1 MPEVE
6 HVGRYELLMEL
17 AKGGMAELYLG
28 RLHGVGG
35 FTRLVAIKRI
45 LPHLAEDKVFHD
57 MFLNEG
63 RIAAHLSHPN
73 ICQVHELGEDDGSLF
88 LAMEYL
94 DGVPWDALIKQMPR
108 NLETLRL
115 AAGVIAQACDGLHY
129 AHELKDVDGTPT
141 PVIHRDVSPQNM
153 FVTVDGVCKVLD
165 FGVSKMLKDGPRTRT
180 GVLKGKLPYMSPEQ
194 IQAEQLDARSDV
206 FALGVCLWES
216 LTGTSLFDRD
226 TDFLIWKAITEA
238 PIPPLV
244 PHGMP
249 AAIDAVIAS
258 ALERDRTRRF
268 RSARA
273 LGEAIR
279 RAAETVGGAMSPS
292 EIAEIVKSMCGEQL
306 AQRAR
311 DVASVVSGR
320 RSAPKLEEPSP
331 ADTIEDAPA
340 GSTMSLRPESVK
352 VTRPTPALAA
362 RSRWPFVVG
371 AMGVI
376 VGVIAIV
383 IAARGGDRST
393 AENTPTSSA
402 PIPTPT
408 PTPTPVRDTTPPT
421 PTPTLPVA
429 IVGEAR
435 VLAVCSAGRTCSASC
450 ETGDCKLRCEAGS
463 TCTAECSGGRCASV
477 CAPGATCTFHCMGG
491 HCTTECP
498 DGAKC
503 TKTCAGGTCA
513 HKPVAR
519 VAKVAKVAKAE
530 DTPVPVTDRLG
541 FNRDPGAFSIDSS
554 PYATIYIDGKKLG
567 ETPLFGAPVPPGRH
581 IVRAV
586 LESGVAKTFPI
597 TIESGRLTN
606 KGRLT
611 W

>member
-45 LPHLAEDKVFHD
+45 LPHLAEDKLFHD

-63 RIAAHLSHPN
+63 QIAAHLSHPN

-94 DGVPWDALIKQMPR
+94 EGVPWDALIKQMPR

-115 AAGVIAQACDGLHY
+115 AAGVIAQACEGLHY
-129 AHELKDVDGTPT
+129 AHELKDIDGTPT

-165 FGVSKMLKDGPRTRT
+165 FGVSKMMKDGPRTRT

-206 FALGVCLWES
+206 FALGVCVWEA
-216 LTGTSLFDRD
+216 LTGNSLFDRD

-238 PIPPLV
+238 PVPPLA

-258 ALERDRTRRF
+258 ALERDRARRF

-273 LGEAIR
+273 LGEALR
-279 RAAETVGGAMSPS
+279 RAAETVGGAMTPS
-292 EIAEIVKSMCGEQL
+292 EIAEIVRSMCGDQL

-320 RSAPKLEEPSP
+320 KSAPKIEEPSA

-340 GSTMSLRPESVK
+340 STMNLRPGSVK
-352 VTRPTPALAA
+352 VTRQPPALSSH
-362 RSRWPFVVG
+362 RRWPLVLG
-371 AMGVI
+371 ALGALGGAV
-376 VGVIAIV
+376 AIV
-383 IAARGGDRST
+383 LALRGGDRSS
-393 AENTPTSSA
+393 PA
-402 PIPTPT
+402 PPAPTPA
-408 PTPTPVRDTTPPT
+408 PTPAPPPSVVPGPLT
-421 PTPTLPVA
+421 IA
-429 IVGEAR
+429 GEAG
-435 VLAVCSAGRTCSASC
+435 VDAVCSSGKTCNATC
-450 ETGDCKLRCEAGS
+450 VMGGCKLRCEAGS
-463 TCTAECSGGRCASV
+463 ICTADCSGGRCSSA
-477 CAPGATCTFHCMGG
+477 CAPGATCTFGCNGG
-491 HCTTECP
+491 GCTTECP

-503 TKTCAGGTCA
+503 TRTCAGGGCTY
-513 HKPVAR
+513 KPEPTTA
-519 VAKVAKVAKAE
+519 AKVVKAPKKPTE
-530 DTPVPVTDRLG
+530 RALVSPPAVP
-541 FNRDPGAFSIDSS
+541 NEPGTFSIDSS
-554 PYATIYIDGKKLG
+554 PYATIYLDGTRLG
-567 ETPLFGAPVPPGRH
+567 DTPLYNAKVAAGKH
-581 IVRAV
+581 QMRAV
-586 LESGVAKTFPI
+586 LEDGTAKTFSVEIAP
-597 TIESGRLTN
+597 GKLTN
-606 KGRLT
+606 KGKLT

>member
-1 MPEVE
+1 MVRFSSVGTPEVE

-63 RIAAHLSHPN
+63 QIAAHLSHPN
-73 ICQVHELGEDDGSLF
+73 ICQVHELGEDNGSLF

-115 AAGVIAQACDGLHY
+115 VAGVIAQACEGLHY

-165 FGVSKMLKDGPRTRT
+165 FGVSKMMKDGPRTRT

-206 FALGVCLWES
+206 FALGVCVWEA
-216 LTGTSLFDRD
+216 LTGSSLFDRD
-226 TDFLIWKAITEA
+226 SDFLIWKAITEA
-238 PIPPLV
+238 PIPALV

-273 LGEAIR
+273 LAEALR
-279 RAAETVGGAMSPS
+279 GAADKVGGAMSPG
-292 EIAEIVKSMCGEQL
+292 EIAEIVRSMCGEQI

-311 DVASVVSGR
+311 DVANVVSGR
-320 RSAPKLEEPSP
+320 RSAPKIEEPSP
-331 ADTIEDAPA
+331 ADTIEETA
-340 GSTMSLRPESVK
+340 GSTISLRAGSVK
-352 VTRPTPALAA
+352 VTRPTPALER

-371 AMGVI
+371 ALGAIGGAVAL
-376 VGVIAIV
+376 VIAL
-383 IAARGGDRST
+383 RGGSDDHREPAPAPVIT
-393 AENTPTSSA
+393 A
-402 PIPTPT
+402 TPT
-408 PTPTPVRDTTPPT
+408 PAPIAIPPPTTPEP
-421 PTPTLPVA
+421 LD

-435 VLAVCSAGRTCSASC
+435 VLAVCPAGRTCTATC
-450 ETGDCKLRCEAGS
+450 VAGDCKLRCEAGS
-463 TCTAECSGGRCASV
+463 TCTSDCAGGRCVNACAS
-477 CAPGATCTFHCMGG
+477 GATCTFNCVGG

-503 TKTCAGGTCA
+503 TRTCAGGTCTA
-513 HKPVAR
+513 KPGAAV
-519 VAKVAKVAKAE
+519 KVAKPTKKPETAV
-530 DTPVPVTDRLG
+530 TVVPPVVPSE
-541 FNRDPGAFSIDSS
+541 PGTFSIDSS
-554 PYATIYIDGKKLG
+554 PYAVIYIDGARAG
-567 ETPLFGAPVPPGRH
+567 ETPLYGAKVAAGKH
-581 IVRAV
+581 QVRAV
-586 LESGVAKTFPI
+586 LENGTAKTFS
-597 TIESGRLTN
+597 IEIAPGKPTN
-606 KGRLT
+606 KGKLT

>member
-115 AAGVIAQACDGLHY
+115 VAGVIAQACDGLQY
-129 AHELKDVDGTPT
+129 AHDVKDLDGTPT
-141 PVIHRDVSPQNM
+141 PVIHRDVSPQNL

-194 IQAEQLDARSDV
+194 IQAEPLDARSDV
-206 FALGVCLWES
+206 FALGVCVWEA
-216 LTGTSLFDRD
+216 LTGASLFDRD
-226 TDFLIWKAITEA
+226 SDFLIWKAITEA
-238 PIPPLV
+238 PIPALA

-258 ALERDRTRRF
+258 ALERERDRRF
-268 RSARA
+268 RSAKA
-273 LGEAIR
+273 LGEAL
-279 RAAETVGGAMSPS
+279 RAAAEAVGGAMSPA
-292 EIAEIVKSMCGEQL
+292 EIAAVVKAMCGEQI

-311 DVASVVSGR
+311 DVAAVVSGR
-320 RSAPKLEEPSP
+320 RSAQEIEEPSP

-340 GSTMSLRPESVK
+340 GSTMNLRPGSVK
-352 VTRPTPALAA
+352 VTRRPAPEAS
-362 RSRWPFVVG
+362 RSRWPWIVG
-371 AMGVI
+371 TMGVI
-376 VGVIAIV
+376 GAAIAIV
-383 IAARGGDRST
+383 FALRDPSSATS
-393 AENTPTSSA
+393 TPTPPPTIA
-402 PIPTPT
+402 TPPKEVTPLTPTLTPT
-408 PTPTPVRDTTPPT
+408 PTET
-421 PTPTLPVA
+421 VA
-429 IVGEAR
+429 IVGQAR
-435 VLAVCSAGRTCSASC
+435 TLAVCGPGKTCNATC
-450 ETGDCKLRCEAGS
+450 VAGDCKLRCEAGS
-463 TCTAECSGGRCASV
+463 FCTADCSGGRCVNSCDA
-477 CAPGATCTFHCMGG
+477 GATCAFHCTGG

-498 DGAKC
+498 EGAKC
-503 TKTCAGGTCA
+503 TKTCAGGTCTNR
-513 HKPVAR
+513 PVA
-519 VAKVAKVAKAE
+519 AKVRAVKKTE
-530 DTPVPVTDRLG
+530 DAPVISG
-541 FNRDPGAFSIDSS
+541 EPGTFSIDSS
-554 PYATIYIDGKKLG
+554 PYAVIFVDGRRIG
-567 ETPLFGAPVPPGRH
+567 ETPLFGVSVPAGKH
-581 IVRAV
+581 NVRAV
-586 LESGVAKTFPI
+586 LENGTSKTFGIVINPG
-597 TIESGRLTN
+597 TLTN
-606 KGRLT
+606 KGKLA

>member
-73 ICQVHELGEDDGSLF
+73 ICQVHELGEDAGSLF

-165 FGVSKMLKDGPRTRT
+165 FGVSKMMKDGPRTRT

-206 FALGVCLWES
+206 FALGVCVWEA
-216 LTGTSLFDRD
+216 LTGNSLFDRD

-238 PIPPLV
+238 PIPPLA

-273 LGEAIR
+273 LGEALR

-292 EIAEIVKSMCGEQL
+292 EIAEIVKSMCGEQI

-320 RSAPKLEEPSP
+320 RSSPKIEEPSP
-331 ADTIEDAPA
+331 ADTLEDVPS
-340 GSTMSLRPESVK
+340 STMNLRQGSVK
-352 VTRPTPALAA
+352 VTRRAPATPK
-362 RSRWPFVVG
+362 RWPLVVG
-371 AMGVI
+371 AL
-376 VGVIAIV
+376 GVIAGVVAIV
-383 IAARGGDRST
+383 FALRSGNDST
-393 AENTPTSSA
+393 ASN
-402 PIPTPT
+402 PIVAPTPT
-408 PTPTPVRDTTPPT
+408 PTPTPTSEPP
-421 PTPTLPVA
+421 PAPPVVVGPLA
-429 IVGEAR
+429 IAGEPG
-435 VLAVCSAGRTCSASC
+435 VEAVCPSGRTCNATC
-450 ETGDCKLRCEAGS
+450 VMGDCKLRCEAGS
-463 TCTAECSGGRCASV
+463 ICTADCSGGRCTSA
-477 CAPGATCTFHCMGG
+477 CARGATCTFGCGG
-491 HCTTECP
+491 GRCTTDCP
-498 DGAKC
+498 EGVQC
-503 TKTCAGGTCA
+503 TKTCAGGTCT
-513 HKPVAR
+513 HKPLPPATVKT
-519 VAKVAKVAKAE
+519 VKPPKKLPETSVVSPPSE
-530 DTPVPVTDRLG
+530 
-541 FNRDPGAFSIDSS
+541 PGTFSIDSS
-554 PYATIYIDGKKLG
+554 PYATIYLDGTKLG
-567 ETPLFGAPVPPGRH
+567 DTPLFGAKVPAGKH
-581 IVRAV
+581 QVRAV
-586 LESGVAKTFPI
+586 REDGTTKSFSVEIAPGK
-597 TIESGRLTN
+597 LTN